1 MTAGVTIQPLTV
13 HADDRG
19 YLMEILRDDDALFK
33 RFGQVYLTVCYPGL
47 VKAWHLHER
56 QTDNLACVA
65 GTMKLGI
72 FDDRPASPTRGQ
84 SLSVILGLVHPVLV
98 QIPPGL
104 WHGFTPIGGEPATL
118 LNVPTLHYD
127 AAAPD
132 EQRRDPF
139 VPELPFE
146 WFTRGG

>member
-1 MTAGVTIQPLTV
+1 MIAGVTIQPLNV

-19 YLMEILRDDDALFK
+19 YLLEILRDDDALFE

-47 VKAWHLHER
+47 VKAWHLHAR
-56 QTDNLACVA
+56 QTDNLSCVA

-72 FDDRPASPTRGQ
+72 FDDRPDSPTQ
-84 SLSVILGLVHPVLV
+84 SQSMSVILGLVHPVLV

-104 WHGFTPIGGEPATL
+104 WHGFTPLGGEAATL

-139 VPELPFE
+139 DPELPFE